1 MTRTRSATAALAAA
15 VALLLAVA
23 APAAAAPAAETASA
37 SPVVASASPVAAAS
51 ASEGVAWGVE
61 PGGDADRANF
71 DYEVDPGAVVEDA
84 MVVRNTGTESLAL
97 GVYAADA
104 YTTAEGVLDLRLADE
119 PLDDSGA
126 WIALDVSEIVLAPG
140 ESAEVPFTV
149 TVPADASPGDHPAG
163 VVTSLVTRTDGE
175 PLAVDRRLG
184 IRLNLRV
191 SGELTPSAEIV
202 DANAVFAPSWN
213 PFAGGSVTVTY
224 RLENTGNTRV
234 LADDAVALAGP
245 LGVGA
250 VALGAQTTP
259 EVVPGSTIV
268 VERVLADVPAIG
280 WLTGAVTLA
289 PAAVGLGAQPL
300 AAVTVELSTPAVSW
314 TLCGLLVLV
323 VAGVVL
329 ALVLLRRSRA
339 RREEPRM

>member
-1 MTRTRSATAALAAA
+1 MIRTRSATAALAVA
-15 VALLLAVA
+15 VALPLAVA
-23 APAAAAPAAETASA
+23 APAAAAPAAEA
-37 SPVVASASPVAAAS
+37 ASASPVAAAS

-61 PGGDADRANF
+61 PGGAEDRANF

-119 PLDDSGA
+119 PLEDSGA

-149 TVPADASPGDHPAG
+149 TVPTDASPGDHPAG

-184 IRLNLRV
+184 IRINLRV
-191 SGELTPSAEIV
+191 AGELAPSAEVV
-202 DANAVFAPSWN
+202 DAQAVFAPSWN
-213 PFAGGSVTVTY
+213 PFAGGTVTVTY

-259 EVVPGSTIV
+259 EVVPGSVIV
-268 VERVLADVPAIG
+268 VERVLADVPAMG
-280 WLTGAVTLA
+280 WLSGAVTLA

-329 ALVLLRRSRA
+329 ALVLVRRSRA